1 MATKKN
7 TRSSKTD
14 HVLSLLS
21 NSSAQEP
28 AAEEVPAAAEAPSEE
43 SPAAVPAV
51 AAAPAT
57 EAPPSAPQR
66 LSPPILE
73 VARTNNEA
81 LEATI
86 HQALEAALEEDVAA
100 PPVLEP
106 MPQPAPAVPPEPA
119 SVPVPEAMPESATMP
134 EPVSMEE
141 PAPILESAP
150 LPVSEP
156 VPEPTPA
163 ASPAA
168 TPAPAAEASSE
179 PASVP
184 EPTSEVNT
192 TVSVVPPDPEA
203 AATRQILPDGS
214 RMINVMEYLVSQKV
228 EYYAH
233 MFQLCCCPRCLADS
247 MALALSRL
255 PAKYV
260 VLPEQSYRP
269 MLSFLEAKFDSMVTA
284 QVIYACKQVLEAP
297 RHTQS

>member
-43 SPAAVPAV
+43 SPAAAPAV

-100 PPVLEP
+100 PPVSEP
-106 MPQPAPAVPPEPA
+106 MPQLASAVPPEPV
-119 SVPVPEAMPESATMP
+119 SVPVPEIMPESAAMP

-156 VPEPTPA
+156 APEPAPA
-163 ASPAA
+163 ASPAI
-168 TPAPAAEASSE
+168 APAAEASSE

-184 EPTSEVNT
+184 EPTPEVNT
-192 TVSVVPPDPEA
+192 TVSVVPSDPEA

>member
-43 SPAAVPAV
+43 SPAAAPAV

-57 EAPPSAPQR
+57 ETPPSAPQR

-100 PPVLEP
+100 PPVSEP
-106 MPQPAPAVPPEPA
+106 MPQPAPAVPPEPV
-119 SVPVPEAMPESATMP
+119 SVPVPEAVSESAAMS

-168 TPAPAAEASSE
+168 APAPE
-179 PASVP
+179 PAPKSVPVP
-184 EPTSEVNT
+184 EPTPEVNT
-192 TVSVVPPDPEA
+192 AVSVVPPDPEA

-214 RMINVMEYLVSQKV
+214 RMINIMEYLVSQKV

>member
-28 AAEEVPAAAEAPSEE
+28 VAEEAPAVEASSGEAP
-43 SPAAVPAV
+43 AT
-51 AAAPAT
+51 AAAPAAT
-57 EAPPSAPQR
+57 PTPTPEAAPSAPQR

-86 HQALEAALEEDVAA
+86 HQALEAALEEDISV
-100 PPVLEP
+100 PPASEP
-106 MPQPAPAVPPEPA
+106 MPQQPPAVPPEPV
-119 SVPVPEAMPESATMP
+119 SVPVPEVVSEAAVVP
-134 EPVSMEE
+134 EPVSLDE
-141 PAPILESAP
+141 PAPIVEPDP
-150 LPVSEP
+150 LPVFESTPEP
-156 VPEPTPA
+156 VPTAVPTVEPEPERIPEPA
-163 ASPAA
+163 
-168 TPAPAAEASSE
+168 
-179 PASVP
+179 ASVP
-184 EPTSEVNT
+184 EPTPEPKAATAVI
-192 TVSVVPPDPEA
+192 PQDPEE

>member
-28 AAEEVPAAAEAPSEE
+28 TAEEVPAAAEAPSEE
-43 SPAAVPAV
+43 SPAAAPAV
-51 AAAPAT
+51 AAAT

-100 PPVLEP
+100 PPVSEP
-106 MPQPAPAVPPEPA
+106 MPQPAPAAPPEPV
-119 SVPVPEAMPESATMP
+119 SVPIPEAVPESAAMP

-156 VPEPTPA
+156 APEPAPA
-163 ASPAA
+163 ASPAI
-168 TPAPAAEASSE
+168 APAAEASSE

-184 EPTSEVNT
+184 EPTPEVNT

>member
-21 NSSAQEP
+21 NSSAPEP
-28 AAEEVPAAAEAPSEE
+28 AAEEVPAAAEAPSED
-43 SPAAVPAV
+43 SPAAAPAV

-57 EAPPSAPQR
+57 ETPPSAPQR

-86 HQALEAALEEDVAA
+86 HQALEAALEEDVAT
-100 PPVLEP
+100 PPVSEP
-106 MPQPAPAVPPEPA
+106 MPQPAPAVPPEPV
-119 SVPVPEAMPESATMP
+119 SVPVPEAMPESAAMP
-134 EPVSMEE
+134 EPVSMDE

-156 VPEPTPA
+156 APE
-163 ASPAA
+163 
-168 TPAPAAEASSE
+168 PAPAAASAAVPAPE
-179 PASVP
+179 PSPKSVPVP
-184 EPTSEVNT
+184 EPMPEVNA

>member
-43 SPAAVPAV
+43 SPAAAPAV
-51 AAAPAT
+51 AAAT

-86 HQALEAALEEDVAA
+86 QQALEAALEEDIPA
-100 PPVLEP
+100 PPAPES
-106 MPQPAPAVPPEPA
+106 MPPQAPLAPSETV
-119 SVPVPEAMPESATMP
+119 SVPVSESVPDLSAM
-134 EPVSMEE
+134 
-141 PAPILESAP
+141 
-150 LPVSEP
+150 
-156 VPEPTPA
+156 
-163 ASPAA
+163 
-168 TPAPAAEASSE
+168 SE
-179 PASVP
+179 PASTEVP
-184 EPTSEVNT
+184 EPVAESVPLPASEPVAVSAAVPT
-192 TVSVVPPDPEA
+192 PEPDTVVSIVPSDPEA

-228 EYYAH
+228 EYYAR
-233 MFQLCCCPRCLADS
+233 MFHLCCCPRCLADS

>member
-28 AAEEVPAAAEAPSEE
+28 AAEEVPAAAEAPSED
-43 SPAAVPAV
+43 SPAAAPAV

-100 PPVLEP
+100 PPVSEP
-106 MPQPAPAVPPEPA
+106 MPQPAPAAPPEPV
-119 SVPVPEAMPESATMP
+119 SVPIPEAVSESAAMS

-150 LPVSEP
+150 QPVSEPAPEPEPAPKSVP
-156 VPEPTPA
+156 VPEPTP
-163 ASPAA
+163 
-168 TPAPAAEASSE
+168 
-179 PASVP
+179 
-184 EPTSEVNT
+184 EVNT

>member
-43 SPAAVPAV
+43 SPAAAPAV
-51 AAAPAT
+51 AAAT

-86 HQALEAALEEDVAA
+86 QQALEAALEEDIPA
-100 PPVLEP
+100 PPAPES
-106 MPQPAPAVPPEPA
+106 MPPQAPLAPSETV
-119 SVPVPEAMPESATMP
+119 SVPVSESVPDLSAM
-134 EPVSMEE
+134 
-141 PAPILESAP
+141 
-150 LPVSEP
+150 
-156 VPEPTPA
+156 
-163 ASPAA
+163 
-168 TPAPAAEASSE
+168 SE
-179 PASVP
+179 PASTEVP
-184 EPTSEVNT
+184 EPVAESVPLPASEPVAVSAAVPT
-192 TVSVVPPDPEA
+192 PEPDTVVSIVPSDPEA

-228 EYYAH
+228 EYYAR
-233 MFQLCCCPRCLADS
+233 MFHLCCCPRCLADS

-284 QVIYACKQVLEAP
+284 QVIYACKQVLEVP
-297 RHTQS
+297 RHNL

>member
-7 TRSSKTD
+7 NRSSKTD

-21 NSSAQEP
+21 NSSAPEP
-28 AAEEVPAAAEAPSEE
+28 VAEEVPAADAPTGEPAATAAPASPAAEAPS
-43 SPAAVPAV
+43 S
-51 AAAPAT
+51 
-57 EAPPSAPQR
+57 SSQR

-81 LEATI
+81 LEEAI
-86 HQALEAALEEDVAA
+86 HQALEAAFEEDMPA
-100 PPVLEP
+100 PPAPPAEP
-106 MPQPAPAVPPEPA
+106 MPPLEPLAPPETA
-119 SVPVPEAMPESATMP
+119 SVPVSEAAPSVSALADT
-134 EPVSMEE
+134 PVPPPME
-141 PAPILESAP
+141 ESAP
-150 LPVSEP
+150 ITEPAILTVSEP
-156 VPEPTPA
+156 VTDPTPTAEPEPIATPVAPSPKSTPEPDTA
-163 ASPAA
+163 ASI
-168 TPAPAAEASSE
+168 
-179 PASVP
+179 VP
-184 EPTSEVNT
+184 S
-192 TVSVVPPDPEA
+192 DPEA
-203 AATRQILPDGS
+203 AATRQVLPDGS

-228 EYYAH
+228 EYYAR

-297 RHTQS
+297 RHNL

>member
-7 TRSSKTD
+7 NRSSKTD

-21 NSSAQEP
+21 NSSAPEP
-28 AAEEVPAAAEAPSEE
+28 VAEEVPAADAPTGEPAATAAPASPAAEAPS
-43 SPAAVPAV
+43 S
-51 AAAPAT
+51 
-57 EAPPSAPQR
+57 SSQR

-81 LEATI
+81 LEEAI
-86 HQALEAALEEDVAA
+86 HQALQAAFEEDMPA
-100 PPVLEP
+100 PPAPEESTPPLEP
-106 MPQPAPAVPPEPA
+106 LAPPETA
-119 SVPVPEAMPESATMP
+119 SVPVSEAASSVPTSSDTSEPQSMEEAASII
-134 EPVSMEE
+134 EPVS
-141 PAPILESAP
+141 

-156 VPEPTPA
+156 VPSPTPA
-163 ASPAA
+163 AEPEPIAN
-168 TPAPAAEASSE
+168 PVAPALEEST
-179 PASVP
+179 P
-184 EPTSEVNT
+184 EPDA
-192 TVSVVPPDPEA
+192 TVSVVPSDPEA
-203 AATRQILPDGS
+203 AATLQILPDGS

-228 EYYAH
+228 EYYAR

-297 RHTQS
+297 RHNL

>member
-7 TRSSKTD
+7 NRSSKTD

-21 NSSAQEP
+21 NSSAPEP
-28 AAEEVPAAAEAPSEE
+28 VAEEVPAPDAPTGEAPATAAPASPAAEAPS
-43 SPAAVPAV
+43 S
-51 AAAPAT
+51 
-57 EAPPSAPQR
+57 SSQR

-81 LEATI
+81 LEEAI
-86 HQALEAALEEDVAA
+86 HQALEAAFEEDMPA
-100 PPVLEP
+100 PPAPEESTPPLEP
-106 MPQPAPAVPPEPA
+106 LAPPETA
-119 SVPVPEAMPESATMP
+119 SVPVSEAAPSVPASADT
-134 EPVSMEE
+134 PVPPPME
-141 PAPILESAP
+141 ESAP
-150 LPVSEP
+150 ITEPAILTVSEP
-156 VPEPTPA
+156 VTDPTPTAEPEPIATPVAPALESTPEPDTA
-163 ASPAA
+163 ASI
-168 TPAPAAEASSE
+168 
-179 PASVP
+179 VP
-184 EPTSEVNT
+184 S
-192 TVSVVPPDPEA
+192 DPEA
-203 AATRQILPDGS
+203 AATRQVLPDGS

-228 EYYAH
+228 EYYAR

-297 RHTQS
+297 RHNL

>member
-28 AAEEVPAAAEAPSEE
+28 AAEDVSAAAEAPSEE
-43 SPAAVPAV
+43 SPAAAPAV
-51 AAAPAT
+51 AAAPAM

-86 HQALEAALEEDVAA
+86 HQALEAALEEDVAT
-100 PPVLEP
+100 PPVSDP
-106 MPQPAPAVPPEPA
+106 IPQPAPAVPPE
-119 SVPVPEAMPESATMP
+119 SVLEAVPEPVAMP

-141 PAPILESAP
+141 PAP

-156 VPEPTPA
+156 APG
-163 ASPAA
+163 
-168 TPAPAAEASSE
+168 PAPAAEASSE

-184 EPTSEVNT
+184 EPTPEENAS
-192 TVSVVPPDPEA
+192 VSVVPPDPEA

>member
-7 TRSSKTD
+7 NRSSKTD

-21 NSSAQEP
+21 NSSAPEP
-28 AAEEVPAAAEAPSEE
+28 VAEEVPAADAPTGEPAATAALASPAAEAPS
-43 SPAAVPAV
+43 S
-51 AAAPAT
+51 
-57 EAPPSAPQR
+57 SSQR

-81 LEATI
+81 LEEAI
-86 HQALEAALEEDVAA
+86 HQALEAAFEEDMPA
-100 PPVLEP
+100 PPAPPAEPMRPLEP
-106 MPQPAPAVPPEPA
+106 LAPPETA
-119 SVPVPEAMPESATMP
+119 SVPVSEAASSVPTSSDTSEPQSMEEAASII
-134 EPVSMEE
+134 EPVS
-141 PAPILESAP
+141 

-156 VPEPTPA
+156 VPSPTPA
-163 ASPAA
+163 A
-168 TPAPAAEASSE
+168 E
-179 PASVP
+179 P
-184 EPTSEVNT
+184 EPIANPVAPSPKSTPEPDTAASI
-192 TVSVVPPDPEA
+192 VPSDPEA
-203 AATRQILPDGS
+203 AATRQVLPDGS

-228 EYYAH
+228 EYYAR

-284 QVIYACKQVLEAP
+284 QVIYACKQVLEVP
-297 RHTQS
+297 RHNQ

>member
-7 TRSSKTD
+7 NRSSKTD

-21 NSSAQEP
+21 NSSAPEP
-28 AAEEVPAAAEAPSEE
+28 VAEEVPAADAPTGEAPATAAPASPAAEAPS
-43 SPAAVPAV
+43 SN
-51 AAAPAT
+51 
-57 EAPPSAPQR
+57 SQR

-81 LEATI
+81 LEEAI
-86 HQALEAALEEDVAA
+86 HQALEAAFEEDMPA
-100 PPVLEP
+100 PPAPEESTPPLEP
-106 MPQPAPAVPPEPA
+106 LAPPETA
-119 SVPVPEAMPESATMP
+119 SVPVSEAAPSVSALADT
-134 EPVSMEE
+134 PVPPPME
-141 PAPILESAP
+141 ESAP
-150 LPVSEP
+150 ITEPAILTVSEP
-156 VPEPTPA
+156 VTDPTPTAEPGPIATPVAPALESTPEPDTA
-163 ASPAA
+163 ASI
-168 TPAPAAEASSE
+168 
-179 PASVP
+179 VP
-184 EPTSEVNT
+184 S
-192 TVSVVPPDPEA
+192 DPEA
-203 AATRQILPDGS
+203 AATRQVLPDGS

-228 EYYAH
+228 EYYAR

-297 RHTQS
+297 RHNL

>member
-43 SPAAVPAV
+43 SPAAAPAV
-51 AAAPAT
+51 AAAAAT
-57 EAPPSAPQR
+57 ETPPSAPQR

-100 PPVLEP
+100 PPVSEP
-106 MPQPAPAVPPEPA
+106 MPQLASAVPPEPV
-119 SVPVPEAMPESATMP
+119 SVPVPEIMPESAAMP

-156 VPEPTPA
+156 APEPEPAPKSVPVPEPTP
-163 ASPAA
+163 
-168 TPAPAAEASSE
+168 
-179 PASVP
+179 
-184 EPTSEVNT
+184 EVNT

>member
-28 AAEEVPAAAEAPSEE
+28 AAEEVPAATEAPSEE
-43 SPAAVPAV
+43 SPAAAPAV
-51 AAAPAT
+51 AAAT

-86 HQALEAALEEDVAA
+86 HQALEAALEEDISV
-100 PPVLEP
+100 PPASEP
-106 MPQPAPAVPPEPA
+106 MPQQPPAVPPEPV
-119 SVPVPEAMPESATMP
+119 SVPVPEVVSEAAVAP
-134 EPVSMEE
+134 EPVSLDE
-141 PAPILESAP
+141 PAPIVEPDP
-150 LPVSEP
+150 LPVFESTPEP
-156 VPEPTPA
+156 VPTAVPTVEPEPERIPEPA
-163 ASPAA
+163 
-168 TPAPAAEASSE
+168 
-179 PASVP
+179 ASVP
-184 EPTSEVNT
+184 EPTPEPKAATAVI
-192 TVSVVPPDPEA
+192 PQDPEE

-214 RMINVMEYLVSQKV
+214 RMINIMEYLVSQKV
-228 EYYAH
+228 EYYAR
-233 MFQLCCCPRCLADS
+233 MFHLCCCPRCLADS

>member
-21 NSSAQEP
+21 NSSAQGP
-28 AAEEVPAAAEAPSEE
+28 AAEEVPAAAEASSEE

-100 PPVLEP
+100 PPVSEP
-106 MPQPAPAVPPEPA
+106 MPQLASAVPPEPV
-119 SVPVPEAMPESATMP
+119 SVPVPEIMPESAAMP

-156 VPEPTPA
+156 APEPAPAAASAAVPAPEPSPKSVPIPEPTP
-163 ASPAA
+163 
-168 TPAPAAEASSE
+168 
-179 PASVP
+179 
-184 EPTSEVNT
+184 EVNT

-269 MLSFLEAKFDSMVTA
+269 MLSFLEAKLDSMVTA

>member
-43 SPAAVPAV
+43 SPAAAPAV
-51 AAAPAT
+51 AAAAAT
-57 EAPPSAPQR
+57 ETPPSAPQR

-100 PPVLEP
+100 PPVSEP
-106 MPQPAPAVPPEPA
+106 MPQLASAVPPEPV
-119 SVPVPEAMPESATMP
+119 SVPVPEIMPESAAMP

-156 VPEPTPA
+156 APEPEPAPKSVPVPEPTA
-163 ASPAA
+163 
-168 TPAPAAEASSE
+168 
-179 PASVP
+179 
-184 EPTSEVNT
+184 EVNT

-255 PAKYV
+255 PAKYL

>member
-7 TRSSKTD
+7 NRSSKTD

-21 NSSAQEP
+21 NSSAPEPVAEDTRSRVAPTGEP
-28 AAEEVPAAAEAPSEE
+28 AATAAPASPAAEAPS
-43 SPAAVPAV
+43 S
-51 AAAPAT
+51 
-57 EAPPSAPQR
+57 SSQR

-81 LEATI
+81 LEEAI
-86 HQALEAALEEDVAA
+86 HQALQAAFEEDMPA
-100 PPVLEP
+100 PPAPEESTPPLEP
-106 MPQPAPAVPPEPA
+106 LAPPETA
-119 SVPVPEAMPESATMP
+119 SVPVSEAASSVPTSSDTSEPQSMEEAASII
-134 EPVSMEE
+134 EPVS
-141 PAPILESAP
+141 

-156 VPEPTPA
+156 VPSPTPA
-163 ASPAA
+163 AEPEPIAN
-168 TPAPAAEASSE
+168 PVAPALEEST
-179 PASVP
+179 P
-184 EPTSEVNT
+184 EPDA
-192 TVSVVPPDPEA
+192 TVSVVPSDPEA
-203 AATRQILPDGS
+203 AATLQILPDGS

-228 EYYAH
+228 EYYAR

-297 RHTQS
+297 RHNL

>member
-7 TRSSKTD
+7 NRSSKTD

-21 NSSAQEP
+21 NSSAPEP
-28 AAEEVPAAAEAPSEE
+28 TTEEVPVVDAPADEAPAAASTPTPTAEAPS
-43 SPAAVPAV
+43 SN
-51 AAAPAT
+51 
-57 EAPPSAPQR
+57 SQR

-81 LEATI
+81 LEEAI
-86 HQALEAALEEDVAA
+86 HQALEAAFEEDMSA
-100 PPVLEP
+100 PPAPEEPTPPLEP
-106 MPQPAPAVPPEPA
+106 LAPPETA
-119 SVPVPEAMPESATMP
+119 SVPVSEAAPSVSALADT
-134 EPVSMEE
+134 PVPPPME
-141 PAPILESAP
+141 ESAP
-150 LPVSEP
+150 ITEPAILTVSEP
-156 VPEPTPA
+156 VTDPTPTAEPEPIATPVAPSPKSTPEPDTA
-163 ASPAA
+163 ASI
-168 TPAPAAEASSE
+168 
-179 PASVP
+179 VP
-184 EPTSEVNT
+184 S
-192 TVSVVPPDPEA
+192 DPEA
-203 AATRQILPDGS
+203 AATRQVLPDGS

-228 EYYAH
+228 GYYAR

-297 RHTQS
+297 RHNL

>member
-1 MATKKN
+1 MATKKT

-28 AAEEVPAAAEAPSEE
+28 AAEDVSAAAEAPSEE
-43 SPAAVPAV
+43 SPAAAPAV
-51 AAAPAT
+51 AAAPAM

-86 HQALEAALEEDVAA
+86 HQALEAALEEDVAT
-100 PPVLEP
+100 PPVSDP
-106 MPQPAPAVPPEPA
+106 MPQPAPAVPPEP
-119 SVPVPEAMPESATMP
+119 VLEAVPESAAMP

-141 PAPILESAP
+141 PAPIMESAP

-156 VPEPTPA
+156 APG
-163 ASPAA
+163 
-168 TPAPAAEASSE
+168 PAPAAEASSE

-184 EPTSEVNT
+184 EPTPEVNAS
-192 TVSVVPPDPEA
+192 VLVVPPDPEA

-269 MLSFLEAKFDSMVTA
+269 MLSFLEAKFDSIVTA

>member
-7 TRSSKTD
+7 NRSSKTD

-21 NSSAQEP
+21 NSSAPEP
-28 AAEEVPAAAEAPSEE
+28 TTEEVPVVDAPADEAPAAASTPTPTAEAPSGN
-43 SPAAVPAV
+43 S
-51 AAAPAT
+51 
-57 EAPPSAPQR
+57 QR

-81 LEATI
+81 LEEAI
-86 HQALEAALEEDVAA
+86 HQALEAAFEEDMPA
-100 PPVLEP
+100 PPAPEESTPPLEP
-106 MPQPAPAVPPEPA
+106 LAPPETA
-119 SVPVPEAMPESATMP
+119 SVPVSEAAPSVPTSSDTSEPQSMEEAASII
-134 EPVSMEE
+134 EPVS
-141 PAPILESAP
+141 

-156 VPEPTPA
+156 VPSPTPSA
-163 ASPAA
+163 EPEPIANPV
-168 TPAPAAEASSE
+168 APALEEST
-179 PASVP
+179 P
-184 EPTSEVNT
+184 EPDA
-192 TVSVVPPDPEA
+192 TVSVVPSDPEA
-203 AATRQILPDGS
+203 AATLQILPDGS

-228 EYYAH
+228 EYYAR

-297 RHTQS
+297 RHNL